1 MSQWSCSVLQGA
13 LSTLLE
19 AHIPVQDVPTF
30 PKSGAKGP
38 APAHHP
44 WPAKKPLPVLNLT
57 QHKPWQ
63 EKAHPGPILYI
74 QSTTSPSAGRAL
86 SLSAF
91 TSLPWL
97 FLSLGSRECPQQR
110 GCFPDPGSPT
120 PGQGW
125 LPAPTGCSQACG
137 AATAH
142 FLLSSLLH
150 FWPNAR
156 LTTSLIGPLGWGRHR
171 REQGSMPAPQP
182 HPFPVLMYRKKRLP
196 RKCDPKP
203 GLATGSSLDRLSLP
217 KSSILPW
224 RGVPGQGQHPEVLRW
239 QSRLRRLCS
248 GLASAPGTGVCHPG
262 FPLRAACLIPRVTG
276 TAGAQGTTNSSGWG
290 SRGDKVANGLPGS
303 SRSQHV
309 DVLLTQALSRSH

>member
-1 MSQWSCSVLQGA
+1 MSKWSCSVLQGA
-13 LSTLLE
+13 LSTLPK

-97 FLSLGSRECPQQR
+97 LLSLGSRECPQQR
-110 GCFPDPGSPT
+110 GCFSDPGSPT

-150 FWPNAR
+150 FWPNAC
-156 LTTSLIGPLGWGRHR
+156 LTTSLIGPLAGG
-171 REQGSMPAPQP
+171 
-182 HPFPVLMYRKKRLP
+182 
-196 RKCDPKP
+196 
-203 GLATGSSLDRLSLP
+203 
-217 KSSILPW
+217 
-224 RGVPGQGQHPEVLRW
+224 
-239 QSRLRRLCS
+239 
-248 GLASAPGTGVCHPG
+248 GTG
-262 FPLRAACLIPRVTG
+262 
-276 TAGAQGTTNSSGWG
+276 G
-290 SRGDKVANGLPGS
+290 SRAPCPP
-303 SRSQHV
+303 
-309 DVLLTQALSRSH
+309 LSRIPSQS